1 MTKGDLVFMG
11 PPGSGKGT
19 QAQSLVKEHG
29 MLQLSTG
36 ELFRDN
42 IRRDTPLGQKAK
54 EYTDKGEYVPDGIT
68 VSMVR
73 DWLDHVPAGTRIVFR
88 S

>member
-19 QAQSLVKEHG
+19 QAKTLAREGIV
-29 MLQLSTG
+29 QLSTG

-42 IRRDTPLGQKAK
+42 IKRGTALGQEAK
-54 EYTDKGEYVPDGIT
+54 V
-68 VSMVR
+68 
-73 DWLDHVPAGTRIVFR
+73 
-88 S
+88 